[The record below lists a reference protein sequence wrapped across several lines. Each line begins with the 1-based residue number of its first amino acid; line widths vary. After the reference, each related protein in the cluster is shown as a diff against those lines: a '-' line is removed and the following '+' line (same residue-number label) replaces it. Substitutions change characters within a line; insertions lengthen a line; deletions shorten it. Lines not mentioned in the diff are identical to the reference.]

1 MICPGSVGGPNKPN
15 FHAATGTLAHEI
27 AAGCLTDGTK
37 PERFLGQTKLIDGF
51 EVECDQEMVDH
62 IKAYIHL
69 VANYDFQ
76 LADQVWVEMPLLDV
90 LQTVDKDFGGTAD
103 YVRYRPS
110 TQELWTVDLKYGKG
124 IYVDVTDNVQLR
136 TYALGALL
144 YVLRKYGFKVKR
156 VRSTVFQ
163 PRYENAEPV
172 RSEEFAAVE
181 LLDFAADLR
190 EAAERTRQPKP
201 ERVAGNH
208 CTFCGKKQDCKEYNE
223 RHKRPQATASDF
235 QAQPVAPTLKLF

>member
-1 MICPGSVGGPNKPN
+1 LV
-15 FHAATGTLAHEI
+15 
-27 AAGCLTDGTK
+27 DGTK
-37 PERFLGQTKLIDGF
+37 PERFLGVQKMVDGF

-62 IKAYIHL
+62 IKAY
-69 VANYDFQ
+69 VAV
-76 LADQVWVEMPLLDV
+76 LKADRRLDDRVWTEMPLLEV
-90 LQTVDKDFGGTAD
+90 LQTVDPDFGGTAD
-103 YVRYRPS
+103 RVRYRPS

-124 IYVDVTDNVQLR
+124 IYVDVADNVQLR
-136 TYALGALL
+136 MYALGALL

-172 RSEEFAAVE
+172 RSEEFDAVT

-201 ERVAGNH
+201 PRVAGNH
-208 CTFCGKKQDCKEYNE
+208 CTFCGKKPDCKEYNE

-235 QAQPVAPTLKLF
+235 QAQPVVPTLKLF